1 MALYVVVHHNRD
13 ANRPWVN
20 SWLDD
25 ERLEAIQT
33 TRQIGEF
40 CRAAKKEN
48 ELIFVHRCGWGEAA
62 PTICCLASA
71 VQVGQI
77 DEQTSLVTFDSQ
89 EVLNAQPPVTPTLG
103 QNLYMAAPVN
113 LISRVADHA
122 HLH

>member
-13 ANRPWVN
+13 SNQPWVN

-40 CRAAKKEN
+40 CRAAQQAN
-48 ELIFVHRCGWGEAA
+48 ESIFVHRCRWGDIE
-62 PTICCLASA
+62 PTICCSASVA
-71 VQVGQI
+71 QVGKI
-77 DEQTSLVTFDSQ
+77 DERTSLVTFDSQ
-89 EVLNAQPPVTPTLG
+89 QVLNVPSPVTPTLG
-103 QNLYMAAPVN
+103 QNYYMAAT
-113 LISRVADHA
+113 SEHA